1 MINKLY
7 TVVALWCAT
16 TMCLIAQ
23 TTNPYAPKWTKE
35 GYYYTANAEN
45 TENTLTITAKAFI
58 DGVPCDSAYEI
69 GVFVGDRCVVRN
81 NIYSSENYYE
91 RHGYYTT
98 LNVKANRNE
107 ILSFRIYDHR
117 NNVEVAV
124 NEPPATIKFTAD
136 ANYGSI
142 ANELYEITFNKST
155 SHRAE
160 ALELTDATDLPFE
173 GNQYS
178 ITADGIACSYTRNAY
193 LDGGYETI
201 VLPFDAEIEEMKA
214 AGFVFEKLE
223 TITETSIRFVELEE
237 DEILKAGVAYIF
249 RYAGT
254 PSDDRMEVTFTGR
267 QNKITDALVNNDG
280 WTGTFKRMEG
290 NEIAGKYILNTSGNK
305 MVKAGTG
312 AGLKPYHA
320 YLNLPEGVDAT
331 ALAVSHRSATTDVDE
346 VLQKNVYGEEIMFDL
361 SGRRVKHP
369 SAGDVII
376 KNNKKMYIR

>member
-1 MINKLY
+1 MIKKLY

-81 NIYSSENYYE
+81 NIYSSERYYE
-91 RHGYYTT
+91 RHGYYTM

-214 AGFVFEKLE
+214 AGFVFEKFE

-280 WTGTFKRMEG
+280 WTGTFSAMDG
-290 NEIAGKYILNTSGNK
+290 SQIAGKYILNIKGD
-305 MVKAGTG
+305 MMQKAGSG
-312 AGLKPYHA
+312 ASLAPYHA
-320 YLNLPEGVDAT
+320 YLELPTGVNMSR
-331 ALAVSHRSATTDVDE
+331 LNVIHTTQETGVE
-346 VLQKNVYGEEIMFDL
+346 NIICGKNESDRMFDL
-361 SGRRVKHP
+361 SGREVK
-369 SAGDVII
+369 AKRYKGIVIS
-376 KNNKKMYIR
+376 NKKKVFVK

>member
-81 NIYSSENYYE
+81 NIYSSERYYE
-91 RHGYYTT
+91 RHGYYTM

-223 TITETSIRFVELEE
+223 TITETSVRFVELEE

-280 WTGTFKRMEG
+280 WTGTFSAMDG
-290 NEIAGKYILNTSGNK
+290 SQIAGKYILNIKGD
-305 MVKAGTG
+305 MMQKAGSG
-312 AGLKPYHA
+312 ASLSPYHA
-320 YLNLPEGVDAT
+320 YLELPSGVNMSRIRVIHNGQATGIENTMNLTGEGSRMYD
-331 ALAVSHRSATTDVDE
+331 LAGREVNDKQYKGIVVS
-346 VLQKNVYGEEIMFDL
+346 
-361 SGRRVKHP
+361 
-369 SAGDVII
+369 
-376 KNNKKMYIR
+376 NKKKVFVK

>member
-45 TENTLTITAKAFI
+45 TENTLTISAKAFI

-81 NIYSSENYYE
+81 NIYSSERYYE
-91 RHGYYTT
+91 RHGYYTM

-155 SHRAE
+155 SHRTE

-280 WTGTFKRMEG
+280 WTGTFSAMDG
-290 NEIAGKYILNTSGNK
+290 SQIAGKYILNISGT
-305 MVKAGTG
+305 MMQKAGSG
-312 AGLKPYHA
+312 ASLSPYHA
-320 YLNLPEGVDAT
+320 YFEAPQGVNMSRMMVT
-331 ALAVSHRSATTDVDE
+331 HNGKTTGIESISGNGNDDSRT
-346 VLQKNVYGEEIMFDL
+346 FDL
-361 SGRRVKHP
+361 SGRAVNTTHYKGIVISNRKKVFVK
-369 SAGDVII
+369 
-376 KNNKKMYIR
+376 

>member
-1 MINKLY
+1 MLKKLF

-16 TMCLIAQ
+16 TVCLIAQ
-23 TTNPYAPKWTKE
+23 TTNPYAPKWTKN
-35 GYYYTANAEN
+35 GFYYTANAEN
-45 TENTLTITAKAFI
+45 TENTLTISAKASI

-69 GVFVGDRCVVRN
+69 GVFVGDRCVVSN
-81 NIYSSENYYE
+81 NIYSSERYYE
-91 RHGYYTT
+91 RHGYYTM

-136 ANYGSI
+136 THYGSVTT
-142 ANELYEITFNKST
+142 ELYELTFNKST

-201 VLPFDAEIEEMKA
+201 VLPFDAEIGEMKA
-214 AGFVFEKLE
+214 EGFVFEKLE

-267 QNKITDALVNNDG
+267 PNKITDALVNNDG
-280 WTGTFKRMEG
+280 WTGTFSAMDG
-290 NEIAGKYILNTSGNK
+290 SQIAGKYILNISGT
-305 MVKAGTG
+305 MMQKAGSG
-312 AGLKPYHA
+312 ASLSPYHA
-320 YLNLPEGVDAT
+320 YFEAPQGVNMSRMVVT
-331 ALAVSHRSATTDVDE
+331 HNGITTDIESISANGNDDSRT
-346 VLQKNVYGEEIMFDL
+346 FDL
-361 SGRRVKHP
+361 SGRDVNTTHYKGIVISNRKKVFVK
-369 SAGDVII
+369 
-376 KNNKKMYIR
+376 

>member
-81 NIYSSENYYE
+81 NIYSSERYYE
-91 RHGYYTT
+91 RHGYYTM
-98 LNVKANRNE
+98 LNVQANRNE

-155 SHRAE
+155 SHRTE

-223 TITETSIRFVELEE
+223 TITETSVRFVELEE

-280 WTGTFKRMEG
+280 WTGTFSAMDG
-290 NEIAGKYILNTSGNK
+290 SQIAGKYILNISGT
-305 MVKAGTG
+305 MMQKAGSG
-312 AGLKPYHA
+312 ASLSPYHA
-320 YLNLPEGVDAT
+320 YFEAPQGVNMSRMMVT
-331 ALAVSHRSATTDVDE
+331 HNGKTTGIESISGNGNDDSRT
-346 VLQKNVYGEEIMFDL
+346 FDL
-361 SGRRVKHP
+361 SGRAVNTIHYKGIVISNRKKVFVK
-369 SAGDVII
+369 
-376 KNNKKMYIR
+376 

>member
-1 MINKLY
+1 
-7 TVVALWCAT
+7 
-16 TMCLIAQ
+16 LIAQ
-23 TTNPYAPKWTKE
+23 TTNPYAPKWTKN
-35 GYYYTANAEN
+35 GFYYTANAES
-45 TENTLTITAKAFI
+45 TENTLTISAKAFI
-58 DGVPCDSAYEI
+58 DGEPCDSAYEI

-81 NIYSSENYYE
+81 NIYSSTTFYE

-280 WTGTFKRMEG
+280 WTGTFSAMDG
-290 NEIAGKYILNTSGNK
+290 SQIAGKYILNISGS
-305 MVKAGTG
+305 MMQKAGSG
-312 AGLKPYHA
+312 ASLSPYHA
-320 YLNLPEGVDAT
+320 YFEAPQGVNMSRMVVT
-331 ALAVSHRSATTDVDE
+331 HNGITTDIESISGNGNDDSRT
-346 VLQKNVYGEEIMFDL
+346 FDL
-361 SGRRVKHP
+361 SGRAVNTTHYKGIVISNRKKVFVK
-369 SAGDVII
+369 
-376 KNNKKMYIR
+376 